1 MTMETRKEI
10 AAEKKRCGSHNCTQ
24 AVLCTYHDFTGM
36 DEETIK
42 NAGNAF
48 AAGMG
53 NMEGTCGA
61 LVGAG
66 IVLGLATQDKAKS
79 IKGMRM
85 IMDKFK
91 QRNGATQCKLLK
103 GVGTGKVLRECPL
116 CVADAS
122 EFLEEILE
130 KGRYSEVSNNMA
142 KYKAINEQNR
152 CVACGVCVKVC
163 PKDAISIYKG
173 CYAQID
179 EEKCIGCGICE
190 KKLSGRSNP

>member
-1 MTMETRKEI
+1 METRKEI

-130 KGRYSEVSNNMA
+130 MA

-152 CVACGVCVKVC
+152 CVACGVCVKIC

-190 KKLSGRSNP
+190 KNCPAGVIHKVLRQPV

>member
-1 MTMETRKEI
+1 MKRVRHRLMTHPPFFSKSHNRYHLSTYSQNLSFIYNKSIIFAAEIKITNKKRKKPKRKMTMETRKEI

-130 KGRYSEVSNNMA
+130 KE
-142 KYKAINEQNR
+142 
-152 CVACGVCVKVC
+152 
-163 PKDAISIYKG
+163 
-173 CYAQID
+173 
-179 EEKCIGCGICE
+179 GIQ
-190 KKLSGRSNP
+190 K

>member
-1 MTMETRKEI
+1 MKNITTIEFINKSIVSIFDVSIIKALSLYAKSKHQFNKENNMETRKEI

-36 DEETIK
+36 EEENIK

-53 NMEGTCGA
+53 NMDGTCGA

-66 IVLGLATQDKAKS
+66 IVLGLATKDKAKS
-79 IKGMRM
+79 IKGMRQ

-130 KGRYSEVSNNMA
+130 KE
-142 KYKAINEQNR
+142 
-152 CVACGVCVKVC
+152 
-163 PKDAISIYKG
+163 G
-173 CYAQID
+173 CW
-179 EEKCIGCGICE
+179 K
-190 KKLSGRSNP
+190 

>member
-1 MTMETRKEI
+1 METRKEI

-24 AVLCTYHDFTGM
+24 AVLCTYHDFAGM
-36 DEETIK
+36 EEETIK

-61 LVGAG
+61 IVGAG
-66 IVLGLATQDKAKS
+66 IILGLATQDKAKS
-79 IKGMRM
+79 VKGMRQ

-116 CVADAS
+116 CVAEKNTYFLGF
-122 EFLEEILE
+122 EFGNFSYDYYFCTRNKKPYLCDTMLCSCGFE
-130 KGRYSEVSNNMA
+130 YSFI
-142 KYKAINEQNR
+142 KL
-152 CVACGVCVKVC
+152 KVLLYY
-163 PKDAISIYKG
+163 DY
-173 CYAQID
+173 
-179 EEKCIGCGICE
+179 
-190 KKLSGRSNP
+190 

>member
-1 MTMETRKEI
+1 MTHLFFSKSHNRYHLSTYSQNLSFIYNKSIIFAAEIKITNKKIKKKKRKMTMETRKEI

-130 KGRYSEVSNNMA
+130 KE
-142 KYKAINEQNR
+142 
-152 CVACGVCVKVC
+152 
-163 PKDAISIYKG
+163 
-173 CYAQID
+173 
-179 EEKCIGCGICE
+179 GIQ
-190 KKLSGRSNP
+190 K

>member
-1 MTMETRKEI
+1 MVYNIIHHAKHLNYRNYLLIYSSCLSYIYNKSIIFVPEIKTTNKISMNNMETRKEI

-36 DEETIK
+36 EEETIK

-66 IVLGLATQDKAKS
+66 IILGLATQDKAKS
-79 IKGMRM
+79 IKGMRQ

-130 KGRYSEVSNNMA
+130 KE
-142 KYKAINEQNR
+142 
-152 CVACGVCVKVC
+152 GVQK
-163 PKDAISIYKG
+163 
-173 CYAQID
+173 
-179 EEKCIGCGICE
+179 
-190 KKLSGRSNP
+190 